1 MKNQILENALYET
14 DEEHYYQPIKTKV
27 TCKDSNIEYESNGDK
42 YKNLPISEYL
52 EETKIN

>member
-27 TCKDSNIEYESNGDK
+27 TCKDNNIEYESNGI
-42 YKNLPISEYL
+42 NI
-52 EETKIN
+52 KIYHFRNI

>member
-1 MKNQILENALYET
+1 MKNQIFENAPYET